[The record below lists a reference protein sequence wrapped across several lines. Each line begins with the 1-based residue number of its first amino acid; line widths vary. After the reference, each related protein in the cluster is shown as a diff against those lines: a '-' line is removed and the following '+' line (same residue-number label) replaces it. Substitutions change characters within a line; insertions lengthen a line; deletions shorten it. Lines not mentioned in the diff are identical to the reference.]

1 MPFLFNIVLEIL
13 AIEIRLENKIT
24 YINIGKEEVEVENP
38 RDPVRKKLLDLVRD
52 LGEVVREKIDVQKQ
66 NLF

>member
-1 MPFLFNIVLEIL
+1 MRPKG
-13 AIEIRLENKIT
+13 LENKIT